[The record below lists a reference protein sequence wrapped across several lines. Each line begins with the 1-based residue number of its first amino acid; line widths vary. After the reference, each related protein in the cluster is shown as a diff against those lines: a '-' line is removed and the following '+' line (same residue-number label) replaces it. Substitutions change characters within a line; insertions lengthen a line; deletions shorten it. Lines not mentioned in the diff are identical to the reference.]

1 MEVCFIG
8 YIISGKI
15 HPTLVL
21 QNCTFL
27 LRAAKKRFL
36 SALLNNSLEW
46 WEWWEFTN
54 RIVLV
59 AVSLLIDQ
67 YI

>member
-1 MEVCFIG
+1 M
-8 YIISGKI
+8 
-15 HPTLVL
+15 LVL